1 MSLGDEEHIEI
12 KSKSQLKKEA
22 ESMQKLGEK
31 LIALT
36 ASELEKIPLDEKLLE
51 AIRHAQTIN
60 TRGAI
65 RRQRQY
71 IGRLMRE
78 TDTFAIQQAYERL
91 VHKDNQSV
99 AQLHLVEQLRDKLIA
114 QGDDALNEVIAHF
127 PNADRRHIRQLV
139 RNAKNELG
147 KPVPP
152 KSSRKLFK
160 YLRHLADDKT

>member
-1 MSLGDEEHIEI
+1 MSFNDEEYVEI

-36 ASELEKIPLDEKLLE
+36 ANELEKIPLDEKLLD
-51 AIRHAQTIN
+51 AIHHAQTLN
-60 TRGAI
+60 ARGAI

-71 IGRLMRE
+71 IGKLMRE
-78 TDTFAIQQAYERL
+78 TDTLAIQQAYERL
-91 VHKDNQSV
+91 VHTDNQAV
-99 AQLHLVEQLRDKLIA
+99 AQLHLIEQLRDKLIA
-114 QGDDALNEVIAHF
+114 QGDEALNEVIAHF
-127 PNADRRHIRQLV
+127 PDADRRHVRQLA